1 MKEEILL
8 LLLLFLNIYGHIALL
23 LARQYMD
30 IRRLCKLDEEKI
42 ISVLNNTFFL
52 AKYMGVCTA

>member
-1 MKEEILL
+1 MTFDERRD
-8 LLLLFLNIYGHIALL
+8 IAAAVAVSKHLWTYC
-23 LARQYMD
+23 LAKD

-42 ISVLNNTFFL
+42 ISVLNNAFFL